1 VSKLDRIKEE
11 LGWLKVVLAASIAI
25 DVSLIAWLAQN
36 FETAS
41 STLLMLALIG
51 VLAASTGIIV
61 VSHAAYKRILQ
72 LENL

>member
-41 STLLMLALIG
+41 STLLTLALIG
-51 VLAASTGIIV
+51 VLAASAGIIV
-61 VSHAAYKRILQ
+61 VSHAAYKRIVQ